1 MYLSTR
7 AGLVR
12 RHAYQFPAA
21 AIATSTRRRATKHP
35 RTATPP
41 SRPKAQPNKVQKQQ
55 QQQLQ
60 QKLITLPIFRGCS
73 KSVQQ
78 QARHLIRRRE
88 VLRIAAKAADRYY
101 RSKLA
106 ALTKQQQLIEDR
118 QRLLWCELL
127 DARKELAEASD
138 QNAPPQKSSPHHHRR
153 LRRRAA
159 KQSLT
164 TKELQDLLD
173 RSVALTPFGLFA
185 MEQLRDPHRLH
196 VPNHYLFG
204 RIATQWREL
213 PPERRR
219 QYREQAVMR
228 RRLVLQRHTAQLDS
242 ANNKVRMDA
251 DAPVPCPLY
260 LRFARLS
267 YAQMQPLLPN
277 LTWEEWAS
285 VHAPVEWSL
294 KSNEDK
300 EAYR

>member
-1 MYLSTR
+1 MFLSTR
-7 AGLVR
+7 AGLARVR
-12 RHAYQFPAA
+12 RHANQFPAA
-21 AIATSTRRRATKHP
+21 ATPTSTRRANKHP
-35 RTATPP
+35 LTATPP
-41 SRPKAQPNKVQKQQ
+41 PRPKAQPNKVQKQQ
-55 QQQLQ
+55 QQQL
-60 QKLITLPIFRGCS
+60 ITLSMFRGCS

-138 QNAPPQKSSPHHHRR
+138 QKPVPSPPQKSSPHHHRR

-251 DAPVPCPLY
+251 DAAVPCPLY

-294 KSNEDK
+294 KSKEDK

>member
-1 MYLSTR
+1 M
-7 AGLVR
+7 VR
-12 RHAYQFPAA
+12 RRANQFPAA
-21 AIATSTRRRATKHP
+21 AIATSTRRATKHP
-35 RTATPP
+35 LTATPP
-41 SRPKAQPNKVQKQQ
+41 PHPKAQPNKVQKQQ
-55 QQQLQ
+55 QQLQ
-60 QKLITLPIFRGCS
+60 QKLITLSTFRGCS

-106 ALTKQQQLIEDR
+106 ALSKQQQLVEDR

-138 QNAPPQKSSPHHHRR
+138 QKPVPSLPQKSSQHHHRR

-159 KQSLT
+159 QQSLT

-204 RIATQWREL
+204 RIATQWKEL

-219 QYREQAVMR
+219 QYREQAVTR

-242 ANNKVRMDA
+242 ANNKVRMNA
-251 DAPVPCPLY
+251 GAAVPCPLY

-294 KSNEDK
+294 KSKEDK